1 MRLHPAVGTIGGRL
15 THKEVIIGD
24 WKVPEGVIVQVD
36 IISMMY
42 DPRIWGD
49 PQVFRPERWSPENL
63 TKEQRTAWMP
73 FSYGPRICI
82 GMNFSLLEQKIF
94 LSSILRE
101 YSKIEFAP
109 GGEVA
114 IDTNTINSPSF
125 EKLKIRCI
133 KEEKA

>member
-1 MRLHPAVGTIGGRL
+1 MRVHPAVSAIGGRQIL
-15 THKEVIIGD
+15 KEMILGD
-24 WKVPEGVIVQVD
+24 WKIPEGSVIQLD
-36 IISMMY
+36 LTSMLY

-49 PQVFRPERWSPENL
+49 PHVFRPERWSPENL
-63 TKEQRTAWMP
+63 TKEQRTVWMP

-94 LSSILRE
+94 LSTILRE

-109 GGEVA
+109 GGEMV
-114 IDTNTINSPSF
+114 IDTNTLNSPSL
-125 EKLKIRCI
+125 EKLKIRCT